1 MSYISIE
8 FAVSFLIFFIVYWLA
23 RPLPRLQNNLL
34 LLASYGLL
42 ASFNYWFAIHLL
54 AYTLVTY
61 LLSLGI
67 ALSRFPRTFLAFTIL
82 VALLNLFLFKYFD
95 FAREFFQ
102 DFLQFAGLDLVVPA
116 IEIILPI
123 GISYYTFHTIT
134 YLVSLYREEIDF
146 PPIDS
151 FALFLAFFPTLVAG
165 PINRATKMLPQLAYH
180 KTREIKHI
188 NLIYVLIIMAVA
200 KKLWLSAYLSDNW
213 VQPILMS
220 SSEHHGL
227 TIIAGVYA
235 YALQIFLD
243 FSGYTDLMIAL
254 ALLLGFNIPINFNMP
269 YMATNIRDF
278 WRRWHISL
286 SNWIRDYIYFP
297 LGGSYHGFMRTQ
309 INVVIAMVLSGM
321 WHGVGLSFIVWG
333 ALHGVAIIFLN
344 ITDKLFGKERLSDK
358 YPYFSR
364 WLTFHFVCLT
374 WIFFYAPTLTDSWDI
389 VTAIVTQMSWQTI
402 PMTTI
407 FFIALMPVVLWIYPL
422 MKNTVN
428 GLANGLSYI
437 PWIIRPIIFTALLLG
452 IILLSP
458 EGIPAFIYATF

>member
-8 FAVSFLIFFIVYWLA
+8 FAVSFLILFIVYWLA
-23 RPLPRLQNNLL
+23 RPLPRLQNGLL

-42 ASFNYWFAIHLL
+42 ASFNYWFAIHLVV
-54 AYTLVTY
+54 YTLVIY

-67 ALSRFPRTFLAFTIL
+67 AF
-82 VALLNLFLFKYFD
+82 LFLFKYFD

-102 DFLQFAGLDLVVPA
+102 DFLQFAGLDLVIPA

-146 PPIDS
+146 PPIDN

-165 PINRATKMLPQLAYH
+165 PINRATKMLPHLAYH

-188 NLIYVLIIMAVA
+188 NLIYVLVILAIA

-297 LGGSYHGFMRTQ
+297 LGGSYHGFVRTQ
-309 INVVIAMVLSGM
+309 INVAIAMVLSGI

-333 ALHGVAIIFLN
+333 SLHGVAIIFLN

-389 VTAIVTQMSWQTI
+389 VTAIATQMSWQTI

-407 FFIALMPVVLWIYPL
+407 FFIALMPVLLWIYPL

-428 GLANGLSYI
+428 ILANGLSYI